1 MNKFFPAV
9 LILSCLILPAFGQEP
24 DTLAMEEDSIYRMI
38 EQAKRETF
46 LADSLRADSL
56 RAEGLQSDSVLNE
69 FDYSHSPL
77 KATLYAL
84 VLPGL
89 GQAYNKKYYK
99 IPIVWAG
106 LGGMVYFIKSNTK
119 YYNEAIAI
127 YQENPN
133 SSTEWVLTRWRR
145 YVELSYIGLVVVYA
159 LQVLDAYVDAQLYN
173 WNVTENLSM
182 GVSPSLQPMMHP
194 ASLTGQAVGLTCS
207 IKIRGR

>member
-24 DTLAMEEDSIYRMI
+24 DTLAMDLDSIDNLV
-38 EQAKRETF
+38 EQEAF
-46 LADSLRADSL
+46 LADSLQTDSL
-56 RAEGLQSDSVLNE
+56 RAKGLQSDSVLNE

-77 KATLYAL
+77 NATLYAL

-106 LGGMVYFIKSNTK
+106 LGGMVYAINFNTK
-119 YYNEAIAI
+119 K
-127 YQENPN
+127 YQEASDEYSQEPIQSNEN
-133 SSTEWVLTRWRR
+133 KLRYWRR